1 VKPNDADDLD
11 GRLLRAAME
20 TPPPPPSPEMLK
32 TLGTMKPVRTRS
44 RFGTF
49 AAVLAI
55 GAIWPAYSLSSSPL
69 RPDLGKLPAA
79 WVAIGAALWAFAVVS
94 SLAAALVPARGHV
107 LPAAGRAS
115 GISTVG
121 MGLIVLFIALWT
133 AHVPGVSVRPENI
146 GKTLLQ
152 SCYGC
157 GKYVLQTAAVVVVLG
172 FLFLRRR
179 LPVGARRI
187 GLAVGA
193 AGGALGGLA
202 LHFLCPIATTAH
214 IMLAHVGAM
223 ILSSLAGALILHGLL
238 DR

>member
-1 VKPNDADDLD
+1 VKPNDADGLD
-11 GRLLRAAME
+11 DRLTGALKE
-20 TPPPPPSPEMLK
+20 TPPPPPSPAMLNA
-32 TLGTMKPVRTRS
+32 LGAMKPVRTRS
-44 RFGTF
+44 RFGAF

-55 GAIWPAYSLSSSPL
+55 GIIWPASSLLSAPM
-69 RPDLGKLPAA
+69 RPDLGKLPPA
-79 WVAIGAALWAFAVVS
+79 WVALGAGLWAFAFVF
-94 SLAAALVPARGHV
+94 SLAAALVPSRGDV

-115 GISTVG
+115 RASVIG
-121 MGLIVLFIALWT
+121 MGMVVLFTALWT
-133 AHVPGVSVRPENI
+133 AHVPGVSVRPEDL
-146 GKTLLQ
+146 GETLLQ

-157 GKYVLQTAAVVVVLG
+157 GKYVLEVAAIVVVLG

-179 LPVGARRI
+179 LPVGAPRI

-202 LHFLCPIATTAH
+202 LHFLCPIATVGH
-214 IMLAHVGAM
+214 VMLAHVGVM